1 MHDLLGDE
9 NMFLFGLHADQAA
22 QLRREGYV
30 PQRYVSHDPQLERCL
45 NSLRRG
51 FRDGVS
57 YEDLYQRLIGSD
69 EYLLLAD
76 YRAYCDAERRM
87 AETYENREQWNCM
100 SLLNI
105 ARSAALPPTGL
116 LRNMP
121 TTSGTFPIA
130 EEKPD
135 LRGNRP
141 QKRPEFVQFTV

>member
-1 MHDLLGDE
+1 M
-9 NMFLFGLHADQAA
+9 
-22 QLRREGYV
+22 

-105 ARSAALPPTGL
+105 ARSGSFAADRAVAGICRQHLARSPQIIRFDPLSAPPFWAALI
-116 LRNMP
+116 
-121 TTSGTFPIA
+121 F
-130 EEKPD
+130 
-135 LRGNRP
+135 
-141 QKRPEFVQFTV
+141 FTPSAFGVSAKGKVIR